1 MGKHKP
7 DSILKAVKKGVGGV
21 GVVHS
26 KITAEV
32 AIERMPLP
40 QTVVIPMSQ
49 HIGAPCEPLVRVGDS
64 VKAGQLIADSDKFI
78 SAPIHA
84 SISGTVTAVGDVM
97 LSNGRTSKAVTIT
110 SDGRDDNFA
119 DFRVP
124 TVTDNASLCEAIRAS
139 GLVGLGGAGFP
150 AHVKYRISPDK
161 PIDTLIVNAAECEPY
176 ITVDYRECK
185 DHGDEIIDGVY
196 KLAKYCGFKRV
207 IIAVEDNKP
216 DAIKILKDVA
226 DSDIA
231 RGNLVR
237 LMTLKS
243 RYPQGAEKMMVLS
256 ATGRTV
262 PEGALPADVG
272 CIVSNVASVAFI
284 SRYLKSGKPL
294 ISRSVTVSGDA
305 IASPKNIRVPVGI
318 SVREIIDYCGGF
330 SADPYKILLGGPMM
344 GTATDSID
352 VPIVKSNNAVL
363 AFTEKGLGE
372 KKKRNCIRCGRCHEA
387 CPMSLF
393 PTEIEKYALAGD
405 AEELKK
411 LGIGVCMECG
421 SCAYS
426 CPAAKP
432 LVQYMRLAKSVVR
445 EAGAK

>member
-150 AHVKYRISPDK
+150 AHVKF
-161 PIDTLIVNAAECEPY
+161 VNFF
-176 ITVDYRECK
+176 R
-185 DHGDEIIDGVY
+185 
-196 KLAKYCGFKRV
+196 FNRV
-207 IIAVEDNKP
+207 
-216 DAIKILKDVA
+216 
-226 DSDIA
+226 
-231 RGNLVR
+231 
-237 LMTLKS
+237 T
-243 RYPQGAEKMMVLS
+243 
-256 ATGRTV
+256 
-262 PEGALPADVG
+262 
-272 CIVSNVASVAFI
+272 
-284 SRYLKSGKPL
+284 
-294 ISRSVTVSGDA
+294 
-305 IASPKNIRVPVGI
+305 
-318 SVREIIDYCGGF
+318 
-330 SADPYKILLGGPMM
+330 
-344 GTATDSID
+344 
-352 VPIVKSNNAVL
+352 
-363 AFTEKGLGE
+363 
-372 KKKRNCIRCGRCHEA
+372 
-387 CPMSLF
+387 
-393 PTEIEKYALAGD
+393 
-405 AEELKK
+405 
-411 LGIGVCMECG
+411 
-421 SCAYS
+421 
-426 CPAAKP
+426 
-432 LVQYMRLAKSVVR
+432 
-445 EAGAK
+445 